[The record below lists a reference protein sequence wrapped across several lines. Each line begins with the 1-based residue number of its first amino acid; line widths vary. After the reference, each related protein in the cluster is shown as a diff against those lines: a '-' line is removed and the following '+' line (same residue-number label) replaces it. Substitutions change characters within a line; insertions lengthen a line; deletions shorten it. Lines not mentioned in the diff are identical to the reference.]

1 MAVGDLI
8 NKVHRTLTF
17 FSNIQP
23 LSAFYYNNIIINYYI
38 LPSGKI
44 QTCGHCPLVV
54 TALYCS
60 SFTATCLDFVLSL
73 ETPITSRD

>member
-54 TALYCS
+54 TALY
-60 SFTATCLDFVLSL
+60 
-73 ETPITSRD
+73 